1 MPKEQSISLLQEF
14 SGMLIN
20 RTMKK
25 INIKYFFTMALFAL
39 MVFGCKDEDFDN
51 YKIQSVD
58 NHGNDQKIISTAAT
72 ATSNSEFV
80 VNAVSPTNEIE
91 EFNLIPVVLSSG
103 KVASEDIHVTMV
115 PVPDSLDSYNVENE
129 TEYLLAGTS
138 GSPAFTLVDG
148 GVVTIPKGS
157 NVGYLKIKAVSF
169 DYLGSNYAFPYRI
182 ESVREPGYII
192 SGNHNFG
199 IAVFMAKN
207 DYDGLYHAE
216 GKLEGHPSLSGPIDF
231 KDFEMATSG
240 LNTVIF
246 NAVAGKNAV
255 FGVKVEATI
264 DLVTNKVTLEET
276 SDSAAELAFSDPTN
290 SYDPVKKIFKLKFGW
305 GTRVE
310 TLTLTY
316 TDPR

>member
-1 MPKEQSISLLQEF
+1 
-14 SGMLIN
+14 
-20 RTMKK
+20 MKK
-25 INIKYFFTMALFAL
+25 INMKYLFTAALFML
-39 MVFGCKDEDFDN
+39 MVIGCKDEDFDS

-72 ATSNSEFV
+72 ATSNSEFA
-80 VNAVSPTNEIE
+80 VNAVAPTNDIG
-91 EFNLIPVVLSSG
+91 EFNLIPVVLNSG

-115 PVPDSLDSYNVENE
+115 PVPDSLDSYNEANE
-129 TEYLLAGTS
+129 TEFLLAGS
-138 GSPAFTLVDG
+138 PGSPAYTLLDD

-169 DYLGSNYAFPYRI
+169 DYLGADSYAFPYRI
-182 ESVREPGYII
+182 ESVREPGYVV

-199 IAVFMAKN
+199 IVVFMAKN

-231 KDFEMATSG
+231 KDFKMATSG
-240 LNTVIF
+240 LRTVIF
-246 NAVAGKNAV
+246 NSVAGKNAV
-255 FGVKVEATI
+255 FGVEIEATI
-264 DLVTNKVTLEET
+264 DPVTNLVSLKET
-276 SDSAAELAFSDPTN
+276 PNSSAALVFSDPTN
-290 SYDPVKKIFKLKFGW
+290 SYDPAKKVFKLKFGW

-316 TDPR
+316 TGSR